1 MKSLR
6 KSSKSYSTM
15 TQYSW
20 DAQAFGT
27 ALLWRTLRDTDS
39 VRGESCSILCLGELQ
54 HETARAL
61 LFQNFEEPLTA
72 SEHIHID
79 ENEDAPSSKGGFLLP
94 EEIRRSQIITVRGLL
109 TRRWEVADKRAAKQ
123 HKKLGKL
130 EKKKKWYT

>member
-1 MKSLR
+1 
-6 KSSKSYSTM
+6 M

-39 VRGESCSILCLGELQ
+39 VRGASCSILCLGEPQ

-61 LFQNFEEPLTA
+61 LFQNFEGPLTA

-79 ENEDAPSSKGGFLLP
+79 ENDGAPSFKGGAFCP
-94 EEIRRSQIITVRGLL
+94 KTFVARRSL
-109 TRRWEVADKRAAKQ
+109 
-123 HKKLGKL
+123 
-130 EKKKKWYT
+130 